1 MNESSGNAWVDGG
14 WEMGRMLLM
23 AAMLVMAVPGAG
35 ALAATDGP
43 GSPVYGRG
51 LADRPLR

>member
-1 MNESSGNAWVDGG
+1 MD
-14 WEMGRMLLM
+14 RMLLM
-23 AAMLVMAVPGAG
+23 AAMLVMATPDAG

-51 LADRPLR
+51 LARPLR